1 MSKVE
6 VNFLLRINSTA
17 PHHKLPINRTA
28 AVIYLKHN
36 SSEFS
41 VAIRVLSSGFHLHVT
56 VQLSCY
62 VCRDPTFCFT
72 VVRLALELKL
82 QGVLCQSRLRRR
94 CADIERQKSA
104 C

>member
-17 PHHKLPINRTA
+17 PHNKLQINRTA

-82 QGVLCQSRLRRR
+82 QGVLLSVKAEKKMR
-94 CADIERQKSA
+94 
-104 C
+104 

>member
-41 VAIRVLSSGFHLHVT
+41 VVIPSSIIWFSFARDCATVLLCLQRPYILFHSSTSGT
-56 VQLSCY
+56 
-62 VCRDPTFCFT
+62 
-72 VVRLALELKL
+72 
-82 QGVLCQSRLRRR
+82 GVEAAR
-94 CADIERQKSA
+94 CALSVKAEKKMRRH
-104 C
+104 